1 MRQYSTIP
9 VLSDILPWEEATQTV
24 KAISLKLEDRQLD
37 LLDQVSRATHIPKSA
52 LVRKG
57 IDMVLREMKE
67 NVISAELRREID
79 ELLTEDRELLKRLA
93 KA

>member
-1 MRQYSTIP
+1 MKTI
-9 VLSDILPWEEATQTV
+9 T
-24 KAISLKLEDRQLD
+24 LKLEDSQAE
-37 LLDQVSRATHIPKSA
+37 LLERVSKATRIPKSA

-79 ELLTEDRELLKRLA
+79 ALVREDKALLQRLA

>member
-1 MRQYSTIP
+1 MSQEGTRNM
-9 VLSDILPWEEATQTV
+9 
-24 KAISLKLEDRQLD
+24 KAISLKLQHRQVE

-67 NVISAELRREID
+67 NIISAELRREID
-79 ELLTEDRELLKRLA
+79 ALLTEDHELLKRLA

>member
-1 MRQYSTIP
+1 M
-9 VLSDILPWEEATQTV
+9 

-52 LVRKG
+52 LVRRG

-67 NVISAELRREID
+67 SVISAELRREID
-79 ELLTEDRELLKRLA
+79 KLLSEDQELLKRLA

>member
-1 MRQYSTIP
+1 M
-9 VLSDILPWEEATQTV
+9 
-24 KAISLKLEDRQLD
+24 KAISLKVDERQVE

-57 IDMVLREMKE
+57 IDLVLRQMKE
-67 NVISAELRREID
+67 EVISVELRREID
-79 ELLTEDRELLKRLA
+79 ALLTEDQELLKRLA